1 MALLGKLGVELKKD
15 LMDFDAVG
23 CGIEM
28 GLPVCISAKAN
39 LHIDFAHIAVMHTQH
54 CVLRR
59 LLLSKSKQ
67 TCECG
72 YDRTDLVL
80 LCYLQLMV
88 EKGLHM
94 EKFQSVR
101 VHVALSSSSPRMT
114 QDLHDNNL
122 NRA

>member
-1 MALLGKLGVELKKD
+1 VYSG
-15 LMDFDAVG
+15 G
-23 CGIEM
+23 CSYQKVNKHVNVDMTE
-28 GLPVCISAKAN
+28 
-39 LHIDFAHIAVMHTQH
+39 
-54 CVLRR
+54 
-59 LLLSKSKQ
+59 
-67 TCECG
+67 
-72 YDRTDLVL
+72 TDLVL